1 MREHVHAETMKKIK
15 AQEPLKG
22 WENSKVVIEKKEV
35 PDDKEEIPDTSSVYE
50 MRIDNFRD
58 MFTVNTQL

>member
-1 MREHVHAETMKKIK
+1 MEKIRS
-15 AQEPLKG
+15 QEPLKG

-35 PDDKEEIPDTSSVYE
+35 PDDEEEVPDTSSVYE